1 MFSAKV
7 DLAFADRSILA
18 LESAL
23 DRRSPSLAP
32 PPTPAKTE
40 PPLASEAIACSV
52 PTSIDISN
60 VGKAQAI
67 SLMHLMPAQSWA
79 TLSRDA
85 GLEFFGS
92 PSRLFRASH
101 PIES

>member
-1 MFSAKV
+1 MFSTKAV
-7 DLAFADRSILA
+7 VAVAVTSMLA

-23 DRRSPSLAP
+23 DWRSPFSALPHRLPKLSLS
-32 PPTPAKTE
+32 
-40 PPLASEAIACSV
+40 LLQSAIAFSV
-52 PTSIDISN
+52 PASIDISN

-92 PSRLFRASH
+92 PSHLFRASH
-101 PIES
+101 PIEF